1 MERMEHEREV
11 LAIANRPG
19 QEKAKREGLQD
30 FRRVMHRPVKT
41 NKRSE
46 MGMFWVEFAGV
57 MCFMALCYLVAIFL

>member
-1 MERMEHEREV
+1 MEHEREV

-19 QEKAKREGLQD
+19 QEKAMREGLQD
-30 FRRVMHRPVKT
+30 LRRAMRRPVKT

-46 MGMFWVEFAGV
+46 MGMFWVEFASV

>member
-1 MERMEHEREV
+1 MEHEREV

-19 QEKAKREGLQD
+19 QEKAMREGLQD

-46 MGMFWVEFAGV
+46 MGMF
-57 MCFMALCYLVAIFL
+57 